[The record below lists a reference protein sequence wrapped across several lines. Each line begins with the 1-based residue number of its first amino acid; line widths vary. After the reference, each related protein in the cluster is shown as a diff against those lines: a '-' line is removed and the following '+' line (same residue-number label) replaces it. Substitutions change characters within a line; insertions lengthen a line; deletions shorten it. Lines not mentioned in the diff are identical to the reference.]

1 MTASRRLRRT
11 AGLRRLVRET
21 RLHPASL
28 VLPVFVTEGE
38 HVSHPIK
45 SMPGVSQISVDQLN
59 GLVTEVVAGGIGG
72 LLFFGV
78 PERKDAQGTGASDP
92 SGPVARAIATAR
104 TQAPDL
110 VLIAD
115 VCLCEYTDHG
125 HCGLL
130 DAHGDIDDAGTL
142 EVLARA
148 AVAYARAGADL
159 VAPSAMMD
167 GQVAAIRSAL
177 DDAGLRAVGIM
188 SYAAKHASSLYGP
201 FREAAQS
208 APRSGDR
215 RAYQMDAR
223 NAREAMREM
232 QADADEG
239 ADILMVKPAGA
250 ALDLIHAARERFDL
264 PIAAYQVSG
273 EYAMIKAASANGWL
287 DERSVALETIGAIA
301 RAGAA
306 VIITYYALDV
316 ARWLAE
322 GDR

>member
-28 VLPVFVTEGE
+28 VLPVFVTEGQR
-38 HVSHPIK
+38 VSRPVQ
-45 SMPGVSQISVDQLN
+45 SMPGVSQVSVDLLE
-59 GLVTEVVAGGIGG
+59 GLVAEAVASGIGG

-78 PERKDAQGTGASDP
+78 PERKDAEGTGASDP
-92 SGPVARAIATAR
+92 RGPVARAIAAVR
-104 TQAPDL
+104 ALAPEL

-125 HCGLL
+125 HCGLI
-130 DAHGDIDDAGTL
+130 DARGHIDDAGTL
-142 EVLARA
+142 AALGRA

-159 VAPSAMMD
+159 VGPSAMMD

-177 DDAGLRAVGIM
+177 DDAGLHAVGIM

-201 FREAAQS
+201 FREAARS
-208 APRSGDR
+208 APRQGDR
-215 RAYQMDAR
+215 RSYQMDAANR
-223 NAREAMREM
+223 REAMREM
-232 QADADEG
+232 QADAEEG

-250 ALDLIHAARERFDL
+250 CLDLIRDARERFDL

-273 EYAMIKAASANGWL
+273 EYAMIKAAAANGWL
-287 DERSVALETIGAIA
+287 DERAVTLETVGAIA

-306 VIITYYALDV
+306 LIITYSALDV
-316 ARWLAE
+316 ARWLAA
-322 GDR
+322 GDP